1 MAAMETKSTSV
12 SDAIHPQAD
21 AMDVLVGIIG
31 KEHADALVDGSS
43 TSLEWVC
50 EDELAHESSGHIDK
64 TKDKLGKAGIE
75 ALAGLFP
82 VRLRGRTGWSTYWW
96 N

>member
-21 AMDVLVGIIG
+21 AMDVLVGIVG

-50 EDELAHESSGHIDK
+50 EDESACNDK